1 MTSYSLRAGGAWPL
15 WPFDTD
21 EARRLA
27 RQAAPIAAISLVNM
41 GMSITDTVMA
51 AGLGAET
58 LAGVAI
64 ASDYYSLLFFLVAG
78 TIGGLA
84 PLYASASEGRDR
96 DRLSRLRGA
105 GWAIAFAFAAVVA
118 PLVWQAPRILHGIGI
133 DPALVEAGRGYSRI
147 MAIAIFPGAV
157 AAVCRARLTALE
169 RPGLLLR
176 VTLAALPLNA
186 LGNWILMF
194 GIGDWNGFGATGLAL
209 SSLAVWSLVAMVL
222 LVLAR
227 RADDAGP
234 GLLFD
239 ASTAVEIARVGVP
252 IGILMV
258 AETGLFLGATIYVG
272 TFSTHEAAA
281 HAIAIRLAGLSY
293 AVSIGLN
300 QATMVRVA
308 RQVGGSGRV
317 PTIASAMTLALAA
330 GGALCLALG
339 LAAFGLSFLSTL
351 PGDLAQAAALA
362 VPAVALLAFMECAGP
377 LGATADGVLRG
388 QRDTR
393 AAMAISLGANWL
405 IAAPAVLLLTQV
417 LPRGVTGLWLG
428 LALGVLTSAAMMC
441 GRLPRHWH
449 DDPLSQA

>member
-1 MTSYSLRAGGAWPL
+1 MISYSLRAGRAWPL
-15 WPFDTD
+15 WPFDVD

-27 RQAAPIAAISLVNM
+27 GQAAPIAAISLVNM

-58 LAGVAI
+58 LAGIAI

-84 PLYASASEGRDR
+84 PLYAAASENHDR
-96 DRLSRLRGA
+96 ARLGRLRGG
-105 GWAIAFAFAAVVA
+105 GWAVAIACAVLVA
-118 PLVWQAPRILHGIGI
+118 PLLWQAPRILHGIGI
-133 DPALVEAGRGYSRI
+133 DPALVEAGRGYCKV
-147 MAIAIFPGAV
+147 MAIAMFPGAV

-169 RPGLLLR
+169 RPGLLLK

-186 LGNWILMF
+186 LGNWVLMF

-209 SSLAVWSLVAMVL
+209 SSLVVWSFVATVL

-227 RADDAGP
+227 RAEGVGDGP
-234 GLLFD
+234 LFD
-239 ASTAVEIARVGVP
+239 VSTALEIARVGTP

-258 AETGLFLGATIYVG
+258 AETGVFLGATIYVG

-281 HAIAIRLAGLSY
+281 HAIAIRLTGLSY

-308 RQVGGSGRV
+308 RQVAGAGRV
-317 PTIASAMTLALAA
+317 PTIASALTLALAA
-330 GGALCLALG
+330 GGALCLALVG
-339 LAAFGLSFLSTL
+339 AAAGLSFLSTI
-351 PGDLAQAAALA
+351 PGDLAQAATLA
-362 VPAVALLAFMECAGP
+362 VPAVALLALMECVAP

-393 AAMAISLGANWL
+393 AAMAISLSANWL
-405 IAAPAVLLLTQV
+405 IAAPAALLLTQV
-417 LPRGVTGLWLG
+417 LPLGVTGLWLG
-428 LALGVLTSAAMMC
+428 LALGVLNSAAMMC
-441 GRLPRHWH
+441 CRLPRHWH
-449 DDPLSQA
+449 DNPLSRS